1 MKSFFFKEAGSPDN
15 FPAIKCQVLEFF
27 KPLTLILGSN
37 GSGKTTVIE
46 SLRMM
51 TTGQLPPN
59 AARGASFINDPKE
72 ILLSSKLMLFI

>member
-1 MKSFFFKEAGSPDN
+1 MLEKLVPFSVTIFSKSNCPSFHQILD
-15 FPAIKCQVLEFF
+15 FF

-59 AARGASFINDPKE
+59 ASRGASFINDPKAN
-72 ILLSSKLMLFI
+72 K